1 MQICARSVLTGTQV
15 KEWSGRHLLCSLL
28 VPGLMI
34 DKPGQAKTQKNKV
47 IAVAGMAFPGA
58 SVENWALDGWAAW

>member
-1 MQICARSVLTGTQV
+1 MVRQTFAMQLAGPRAN
-15 KEWSGRHLLCSLL
+15 
-28 VPGLMI
+28 

-47 IAVAGMAFPGA
+47 IAVAGVAFPGA